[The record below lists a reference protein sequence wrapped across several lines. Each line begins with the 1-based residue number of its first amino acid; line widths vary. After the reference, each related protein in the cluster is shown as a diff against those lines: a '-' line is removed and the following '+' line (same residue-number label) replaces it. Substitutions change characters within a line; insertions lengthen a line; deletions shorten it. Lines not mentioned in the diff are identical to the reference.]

1 MFKSKI
7 LRYGAIAVTTT
18 AAIAV
23 ISSIILSQ
31 NSSLQ
36 SQDQTVPQPLIKSPA
51 PEASQNL
58 EQLAGISDADMLAQQ
73 PDQSE
78 KDTLPSGRMLKNLN
92 LSPSQL
98 QKLKEIRDR
107 DRDKIRNLS
116 QQVRQSSKELRDL
129 LGSEASVDVIRS
141 KHNQVQD
148 QQRQV
153 RNLHFERMLAMR
165 EVLTPQQRSQ
175 LQEILQKSRPNRIK
189 EGMKDRSQNR
199 LDGRPDGRLDR
210 RRNREE
216 LPLL

>member
-7 LRYGAIAVTTT
+7 FRYGAIAVTAT
-18 AAIAV
+18 AAIALT
-23 ISSIILSQ
+23 SGIILSQ

-36 SQDQTVPQPLIKSPA
+36 SQSQLVSESPSSNLVPEVSPS
-51 PEASQNL
+51 PEK
-58 EQLAGISDADMLAQQ
+58 LAGSSNSSNLDMLAQR
-73 PDQSE
+73 PDQAE
-78 KDTLPSGRMLKNLN
+78 KDDMPSGRMLKNLN

-116 QQVRQSSKELRDL
+116 QQVRQANRELREL
-129 LGSEASVDVIRS
+129 LGSEASVDLIRS

-175 LQEILQKSRPNRIK
+175 LQEILQKNRSNRMRD
-189 EGMKDRSQNR
+189 GMRERS
-199 LDGRPDGRLDR
+199 DR
-210 RRNREE
+210 RMDRQRNREE

>member
-7 LRYGAIAVTTT
+7 FRYGAIAVTTT
-18 AAIAV
+18 AAIAAT
-23 ISSIILSQ
+23 SGIILSQ

-36 SQDQTVPQPLIKSPA
+36 SQSPLAPKSQIQSST

-58 EQLAGISDADMLAQQ
+58 EQLAGISEPDLLAQQ
-73 PDQSE
+73 PDQPE
-78 KDTLPSGRMLKNLN
+78 KEPLPSGRMLKNLN

-116 QQVRQSSKELRDL
+116 QQVRQANRELREL
-129 LGSEASVDVIRS
+129 LGSETSVDLIRN
-141 KHNQVQD
+141 KHNQIQD

-175 LQEILQKSRPNRIK
+175 LQEILQKNRPNRMRD
-189 EGMKDRSQNR
+189 GMRERS
-199 LDGRPDGRLDR
+199 DR
-210 RRNREE
+210 RMERQRNREE